1 MLMDQTFTQQNINE
15 QKEKQKET
23 RRRSFMFFF
32 KQIIELLYKKRILMV
47 NWKKR
52 NSIRYLNTQYLF
64 N

>member
-1 MLMDQTFTQQNINE
+1 MDQTFTQQNINE

-47 NWKKR
+47 N
-52 NSIRYLNTQYLF
+52 
-64 N
+64 